1 MNRDSRDVFVVLC
14 CLQKELYNFIWHMTR
29 CIVLQ
34 INETVFQVMAL
45 NVVNLDE
52 GIYVELAGVI
62 EVTGGLGWSD
72 ARWQNLA
79 VFRRGQKWP

>member
-1 MNRDSRDVFVVLC
+1 M
-14 CLQKELYNFIWHMTR
+14 KR
-29 CIVLQ
+29 CIALQ

-62 EVTGGLGWSD
+62 EVTGGLGLSD
-72 ARWQNLA
+72 
-79 VFRRGQKWP
+79 VFFLMIFFIGRCATPRTSAIHRSRRISWTFRKNGCKTYA

>member
-1 MNRDSRDVFVVLC
+1 
-14 CLQKELYNFIWHMTR
+14 MTR

-62 EVTGGLGWSD
+62 EVLQEG
-72 ARWQNLA
+72 
-79 VFRRGQKWP
+79 

>member
-1 MNRDSRDVFVVLC
+1 
-14 CLQKELYNFIWHMTR
+14 
-29 CIVLQ
+29 
-34 INETVFQVMAL
+34 MAL

-72 ARWQNLA
+72 AGWQNLA
-79 VFRRGQKWP
+79 AFRQGQKWPRKFSPSAYLQFLRQMRFFCKFVNLTQ

>member
-1 MNRDSRDVFVVLC
+1 
-14 CLQKELYNFIWHMTR
+14 MT
-29 CIVLQ
+29 LQ
-34 INETVFQVMAL
+34 IKEIVVQVMAL

-72 ARWQNLA
+72 
-79 VFRRGQKWP
+79 VFF

>member
-1 MNRDSRDVFVVLC
+1 M
-14 CLQKELYNFIWHMTR
+14 KR
-29 CIVLQ
+29 CIALQ

-62 EVTGGLGWSD
+62 EVLQEG
-72 ARWQNLA
+72 
-79 VFRRGQKWP
+79 

>member
-1 MNRDSRDVFVVLC
+1 
-14 CLQKELYNFIWHMTR
+14 
-29 CIVLQ
+29 
-34 INETVFQVMAL
+34 MAL

-79 VFRRGQKWP
+79 AFRQVQKWP

>member
-1 MNRDSRDVFVVLC
+1 MA
-14 CLQKELYNFIWHMTR
+14 
-29 CIVLQ
+29 LQ
-34 INETVFQVMAL
+34 IKEIVVQVMAL

-79 VFRRGQKWP
+79 VFRRGQKWS

>member
-1 MNRDSRDVFVVLC
+1 
-14 CLQKELYNFIWHMTR
+14 
-29 CIVLQ
+29 
-34 INETVFQVMAL
+34 MAL

-72 ARWQNLA
+72 A
-79 VFRRGQKWP
+79 VFF